1 MTKARSNDKTR
12 RMVFVHAA
20 DKHQNAKV
28 ACFFSYDDLH
38 KLSNLLDGTDSH
50 VFEETDGDLENP
62 KNPYYEDYKEI
73 TEELTWVIKSIF
85 DGTPSQTVDPDDYI
99 SSLEPNQENPKEVK
113 NV

>member
-1 MTKARSNDKTR
+1 MTKAKSNDKTR
-12 RMVFVHAA
+12 RMVFVHRA
-20 DKHQNAKV
+20 DKGENAKV

-50 VFEETDGDLENP
+50 IFEETDGDLENP

-73 TEELTWVIKSIF
+73 TDELTWVIKSIF

-99 SSLEPNQENPKEVK
+99 SSLEPNKENPKEVK
-113 NV
+113 NA